1 MDVQS
6 ALFHEDFT
14 DALQHQVKA
23 LGGVEAVGVEIWRDK
38 SRKAAGAWLSDC
50 LNPKRSAK
58 LSLTE
63 LVLLLRMG
71 RDAGIMCA
79 FEQLAIETDTE
90 IKAAS
95 PTSQRSR
102 LLEQQMQLMRQMQN
116 IQKDIDRMDAEGEM
130 AKRSNR

>member
-1 MDVQS
+1 MATQP
-6 ALFHEDFT
+6 ALFHEDFN
-14 DALQHQVKA
+14 DALQHMVKA

-38 SRKAAGAWLSDC
+38 TRKAAGNWLSDC

-79 FEQLAIETDTE
+79 FDQLAIETDTE

-95 PTSQRSR
+95 PKSQRSR
-102 LLEQQMQLMRQMQN
+102 LLDQQMQLLRQQQN
-116 IQKDIDRMDAEGEM
+116 IQKELDRIDAEHEFS
-130 AKRSNR
+130 KRQSL